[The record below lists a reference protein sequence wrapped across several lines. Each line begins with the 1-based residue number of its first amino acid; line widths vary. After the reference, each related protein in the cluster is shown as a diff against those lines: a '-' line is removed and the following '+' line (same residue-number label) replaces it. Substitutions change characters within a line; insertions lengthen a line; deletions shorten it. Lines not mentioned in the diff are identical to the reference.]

1 MHDDSQ
7 GPAVAQDN
15 GIALLR
21 ITLGIVFLA
30 HSVYL
35 KLIVFTLAGTAS
47 FFQSLGLPGWL
58 AYLVF
63 AAEAVGG
70 ALLVLGIQARWVAL
84 ALVPIA
90 LGATWAHSGNGWMF
104 AMPNGGW
111 EYPAYLTVLC
121 IAQALV
127 GDGALALSRS
137 LPISALA
144 GRGLTTAR

>member
-7 GPAVAQDN
+7 GTAVAQDN

-84 ALVPIA
+84 ALVPVA